1 MAQDFDLLR
10 SQLLDVIKANR
21 AKCVPSDEH
30 PSAVTGEAA
39 QEHCLEEGPAAL
51 PPMAISLLERVQE
64 YQANPDE
71 ERFSKMVTLAEQM
84 DAKSLLVSARVL
96 MEILVQANLAE
107 SHQRLRSFKRALK
120 SFVTMDFTDRFSLR
134 VHVCQQKDVSH
145 QKSRVCWFD
154 SGPKPLKCQ
163 DPGDTAIKTFRGC
176 FNKMTAARLFKG
188 WPERRMLS
196 WQMIAAEA
204 KEKGITYTQIRALV
218 NHKIELVLT
227 AHPTQAQRRSNLKKH
242 ESISELLKVN
252 DTRDSL
258 TPGEQEELRAKIQ
271 ALQWSCWRTNAVRR
285 NRPTAEGE
293 ARNGMLVLEDAV
305 WKAVPE
311 HCRRIDRCLKH
322 RGMPP
327 LPYDASV
334 IKMSTWMG
342 GDRDGNPNVTAAT
355 TREVSAL
362 LRWRVAELYYA
373 EVDALLFDLSM
384 TGDTSEELQQELQ
397 NLAGMWPTP
406 SFNGDKVC
414 RPDTR
419 CGVHLNFHNGVA
431 ADEPY
436 RRLLMS
442 VRRRLFR
449 TKKCMESLYL
459 GKPVDKDFEPEVYK
473 SMEELARPLE
483 IVYRSLVS
491 TGDEV
496 LANGRLLDLIRRV
509 RTFGISLACL
519 DIRQESDRHEEVMD
533 AITQYLGLGSYSAW
547 AEQQKC
553 DWLLQEIESKRPLL
567 SPGMPMSDIVREV
580 INTFCT
586 IAELP
591 PEAVGAYCISMSRAT
606 SDILAVCLLQKVGG
620 VQQFMR
626 ISPLFETR
634 EDLQAAPRVVD
645 SLLSIPWYKNHVKG
659 KQEVMLGYSDS
670 VKDAGKFASTWALH
684 VAMEKLVEVGT
695 KHGVEITFF
704 HGRGGTISRGG
715 GPPHL
720 TLLNQPAGSITRHL
734 RLTVQGEMIQQH
746 FMNPEV
752 AEHTLERYAV
762 AVLEHMLT
770 PPPLPCPDY
779 RAAMEELADLSAQD
793 YQTTVF
799 RSPDDQFVKY
809 FHTATPSAELAQ
821 MNIGSRPAKRRNYG
835 GIDTLRAIPWIFA
848 WTQTRL
854 LLPVWLGNG
863 HALDKFI
870 ADGKLELLQRMYA
883 SWPFFK
889 SMLDLIDIELGKA
902 DEHIAAHYD
911 SKICDDALKPLGK
924 DLRKRLQ
931 QATSSVLQVKK
942 EQEIL
947 SAEPSTKLAIG
958 MRRPYLDATHVIQAE
973 VLQRL
978 RKAGEHIS
986 EELADAMIVSI
997 QGLCFGL
1004 EVTARSCTAQLAMGS
1019 SVLAVAMDA
1028 PLAVEPSTLVIE
1040 MGRGVLGDF
1049 KADADETSTV
1059 DSSGSDVEDKEEINV
1074 QSWSMVGR
1082 KIFDRLAE
1090 YDSDDDFDVMQNP
1103 PINTHAW
1110 SSVGAKIF
1118 KTLADFDEDE
1128 D

>member
-1 MAQDFDLLR
+1 MAFQAMAKDFDLLR

-21 AKCVPSDEH
+21 AKGVSSDEH
-30 PSAVTGEAA
+30 PSVCGETA
-39 QEHCLEEGPAAL
+39 QDHCLVEGPAAL
-51 PPMAISLLERVQE
+51 PPMAISLLEQVQE
-64 YQANPDE
+64 YNANPGK

-84 DAKSLLVSARVL
+84 DATSLLVSARVL

-107 SHQRLRSFKRALK
+107 SHQRLRAFKHALK
-120 SFVTMDFTDRFSLR
+120 SFVTMDF
-134 VHVCQQKDVSH
+134 
-145 QKSRVCWFD
+145 
-154 SGPKPLKCQ
+154 Q

-176 FNKMTAARLFKG
+176 FNKMTA
-188 WPERRMLS
+188 E
-196 WQMIAAEA
+196 
-204 KEKGITYTQIRALV
+204 GITHEQIREALV

-242 ESISELLKVN
+242 ESISQLLKVH
-252 DTRDSL
+252 DAKDSL

-293 ARNGMLVLEDAV
+293 ARNGMLVIEDAV
-305 WKAVPE
+305 WTAVPE
-311 HCRRIDRCLKH
+311 HYRRIDRCLKH
-322 RGMPP
+322 RGMPA

-342 GDRDGNPNVTAAT
+342 GDRDGNPNVTAYT
-355 TREVSAL
+355 TRRVNAL
-362 LRWRVAELYYA
+362 LRWRIAELYYT

-384 TGDTSEELQQELQ
+384 TGATSEELQQELKS
-397 NLAGMWPTP
+397 LASMWPAPT
-406 SFNGDKVC
+406 SDGDKVC
-414 RPDTR
+414 VPDTR
-419 CGVHLNFHNGVA
+419 CGVHFNFQNGVA
-431 ADEPY
+431 PDEPY
-436 RRLLMS
+436 RRVLMS

-449 TKKCMESLYL
+449 TKKSMESLYL
-459 GKPVDKDFEPEVYK
+459 GKPVDKDFESEIYK
-473 SMEELARPLE
+473 STTELARPLE
-483 IVYRSLVS
+483 IVYRSLVT

-509 RTFGISLACL
+509 RTFGVSLACL
-519 DIRQESDRHEEVMD
+519 DIRQESDRHEEVMN
-533 AITQYLGLGSYSAW
+533 AITQYLGLGSYSSW
-547 AEQQKC
+547 TEQAKC
-553 DWLLQEIESKRPLL
+553 DWLLDEIQSRRPLL
-567 SPGMPMSDIVREV
+567 SPDMPMGDIVQEV
-580 INTFCT
+580 IETFRT
-586 IAELP
+586 IADLP
-591 PEAVGAYCISMSRAT
+591 PETVGAYCISMSRAT
-606 SDILAVCLLQKVGG
+606 SDILAVCLLQKIGG
-620 VQQFMR
+620 VKQFMR

-634 EDLQAAPRVVD
+634 EDLQAAPRVID
-645 SLLSIPWYKNHVKG
+645 SLLGIPWYKDHVNG

-684 VAMEKLVEVGT
+684 VAMEKLVEVGQ
-695 KHGVEITFF
+695 KHGVEVTFF

-752 AEHTLERYAV
+752 AEHTMERYAV
-762 AVLEHMLT
+762 AVLEHILT
-770 PPPLPCPDY
+770 PPPLPSPEH
-779 RAAMEELADLSAQD
+779 RAAMEELAGLSAKD

-799 RSPDDQFVKY
+799 RSQEDQFVKY
-809 FHTATPSAELAQ
+809 FHAATPSAELAQ

-863 HALDKFI
+863 AALDKFI
-870 ADGKLELLQRMYA
+870 TDGKLQLLQSMY
-883 SWPFFK
+883 SKWPFFK

-911 SKICDDALKPLGK
+911 SKICDDALKPLGQ
-924 DLRKRLQ
+924 DLRQRLA
-931 QATSSVLQVKK
+931 QATTSVLQVKQEK
-942 EQEIL
+942 EVL

-978 RKAGEHIS
+978 RKAGEQTS

-997 QGLCFGL
+997 QGIAAGMQNTGCMCTLGL
-1004 EVTARSCTAQLAMGS
+1004 RCSSAKATLLKCLSYLAMNRF
-1019 SVLAVAMDA
+1019 
-1028 PLAVEPSTLVIE
+1028 
-1040 MGRGVLGDF
+1040 MGPQARLFTSARISRGVPGDF
-1049 KADADETSTV
+1049 KVDADETSTV
-1059 DSSGSDVEDKEEINV
+1059 DSSGSDVEKEEIDV
-1074 QSWSMVGR
+1074 QSWSIVGR
-1082 KIFDRLAE
+1082 KIFERLADD
-1090 YDSDDDFDVMQNP
+1090 DSDDDFDVMKNV

-1110 SSVGAKIF
+1110 SAVGAKIF
-1118 KTLADFDEDE
+1118 NTLADFSDDED
-1128 D
+1128 